1 MPELRQGIFPLN
13 SYFAGV
19 SCQCYAWRNSCVTLT
34 SWTEEQARA
43 LITDSGTLKRGLELA
58 APAKWSNLGRTDTA
72 AWGECKGSGSKPYQT
87 GLDLTEPAFK
97 CSCPSRVFP
106 CKHGAGLLL
115 LLARQPQ
122 LLNGTTPPDW
132 LQEWLDKRQQTAG
145 KKATKEVEAAP
156 LATADGT
163 DAPPAPAS
171 ADSELARQKR
181 EAQRMG
187 RMQRG
192 AGELAV
198 WLLDLVRAGLAAT
211 DNQPLS
217 FWENQAARLVDNQ
230 LPGLASVVREL
241 PTLRHQGADWPE
253 RMLSRLGELYLLTQA
268 FQRLPELPEAA
279 RQELLQ
285 LVGVNL
291 KKEDILA
298 TEPAVPDEWRV
309 LSVDV
314 TEEDRLTVRRCWL
327 QGQQT
332 GRYALVV
339 EFSFGG
345 QAFVTALVPDGHY
358 TGTLTFYPGLL
369 SLRAVPGSLSF
380 AGLTSDASPP
390 YPTTLP
396 ELLDAYANALAR
408 QPWLREWPVLLT
420 GGTPAFT
427 PDGRWVLRFT
437 PELAPASA
445 LPEPA
450 TPAMQEVPLLCDD
463 LFGWELQ
470 AVGGGVPLT
479 IFGEWTGQGLR
490 PLVGWGAAVETSP
503 AL

>member
-1 MPELRQGIFPLN
+1 M
-13 SYFAGV
+13 
-19 SCQCYAWRNSCVTLT
+19 T

-122 LLNGTTPPDW
+122 LLSGNTPPDW
-132 LQEWLDKRQQTAG
+132 LQEWLDKRQQTTT
-145 KKATKEVEAAP
+145 KKAAKEAQLP
-156 LATADGT
+156 LPGADGAT
-163 DAPPAPAS
+163 PAPAS
-171 ADSELARQKR
+171 SDSELARQKR
-181 EAQRMG
+181 EAQRMS

-230 LPGLASVVREL
+230 LPGLAGVVREL

-253 RMLSRLGELYLLTQA
+253 RMLARLGELYLLTQA

-298 TEPAVPDEWRV
+298 SEPAVADEWRV

-345 QAFVTALVPDGHY
+345 QAFATALVPDGHY

-369 SLRAVPGSLSF
+369 SLRAVPGSLTF

-390 YPTTLP
+390 YTTTLP

-420 GGTPAFT
+420 GGTPTFT
-427 PDGRWVLRFT
+427 PDGRWVLQFAASPAQDSVS
-437 PELAPASA
+437 PESAP
-445 LPEPA
+445 PA
-450 TPAMQEVPLLCDD
+450 GQEVPLLCDD

-479 IFGEWTGQGLR
+479 VFGEWTGRGLR
-490 PLVGWGAAVETSP
+490 PLVGWGAAVETSS